1 MLAAM
6 LWLARPH
13 TLSSPWQQAFL
24 KPGQNALAGFV
35 ITFQSALQDCEID
48 CPAGLTQAS
57 EQGRGA
63 PSFFVEFHN
72 TDSRRL

>member
-1 MLAAM
+1 MLVAV

-13 TLSSPWQQAFL
+13 TLSTPWQQAFV
-24 KPGQNALAGFV
+24 KCRYSALAGFV
-35 ITFQSALQDCEID
+35 IAFQSALQDREID
-48 CPAGLTQAS
+48 CPAGLTQAL
-57 EQGRGA
+57 EQGKGA